1 MRRTWAAG
9 AAVLLTLAL
18 GGAPVTAQS
27 SSTPASPTWAAV
39 TSTGTCAPSSGGT
52 QQLESAPYTVSGA
65 VFACTDTA
73 SDARVSGHSTMTYSM
88 WTSDPRGSSTG
99 FGVIYNGTTWM
110 DYVIT
115 GPDGT
120 WSGRGYGVYDNDG
133 VLHIVAILA
142 GDGAYDGLTYS
153 YSATVPA
160 SSLTAVG
167 VGVIQPGSLPSP
179 APSK

>member
-1 MRRTWAAG
+1 MRTMRAAG

-18 GGAPVTAQS
+18 SGTPVTAQS

-52 QQLESAPYTVSGA
+52 QQLASAPYTVSGA

-73 SDARVSGHSTMTYSM
+73 SDARVSGPSTMTFNM
-88 WTSDPRGSSTG
+88 QTSDPLGSTTDWN
-99 FGVIYNGTTWM
+99 VVYNGIMWS
-110 DYVIT
+110 DYVID

-120 WSGRGYGVYDNDG
+120 WTGRGYGVYDNDG
-133 VLHIVAILA
+133 VLHIVANLA

-160 SSLTAVG
+160 NSLTAVG
-167 VGVIQPGSLPSP
+167 VGVIQPGTLPSL